1 MRLLKSCHLPRSR
14 LRIPFIGLAVLL
26 SACQLVTPAPA
37 PESRLL
43 PADSSANTGTTEVA
57 GQTAGRSST
66 TPKQGGAAADAPQLT
81 YTVQRG
87 TLRSTLAMTGKVVPT
102 RTAALALRGSGTV
115 TGVHVRPGQSVKEG
129 DTLIE
134 FALDYES
141 LQNARTQA
149 TLAELAYESEQAKLD
164 QLKAG
169 ADQTPLQQLNA
180 TIAKD
185 RAEIQ
190 RLELEQAQSAD
201 IGQRADA
208 ARAVQREAADRRVA
222 LAQIQF
228 QAAQDA
234 LADARAAVQRAQ
246 DNVQLAADRAKN
258 DQDQAAADAA
268 GGVETA
274 QAALRSAQRRLQ
286 ENESKLAQA
295 KLLWNETRAQ
305 QEIAALQLRV
315 SKDQQDVQDTAALLK
330 NAKDAASAAAAS
342 TLAAQARRS
351 LQVDQLALDQA
362 NSNLGA
368 AKLTDQADIKAA
380 QIAYDQANDDLA
392 TAQVALQRAQD
403 KAARVA
409 RDPGTPRPSVNGVGE
424 PTDPETLQA
433 RVRDAE
439 HRVEAERINLD
450 DAQAARAN
458 VDVQA
463 PDARD
468 PRDTRTPVGSLSL
481 DAAKAQLDADSARVA
496 ELQQGASGD
505 EVRRQETRVNLLKDQ
520 ASQAAAAAQPVVV
533 LKAPFDATVTDVGVT
548 DGQTVIP
555 QAGATDV
562 STSPTASGSVAGQT
576 GDGRQV
582 AVRLAGAGVTSIVAN
597 VAETDV
603 NQLSVGQDV
612 SLTFPGLPGQD
623 GSGTIAEIAAAP
635 TVTGTN
641 VSYPV
646 RVDVP
651 NAPPQLKVGMS
662 VQLNAEV
669 DEARDVLL
677 VPLDAIRN
685 VSGQALVG
693 KIDSSSGVVQDVPVN
708 VGRTAGLTA
717 ELTSGVN
724 EGDVV
729 ALYTQA
735 TAAAVR

>member
-1 MRLLKSCHLPRSR
+1 
-14 LRIPFIGLAVLL
+14 
-26 SACQLVTPAPA
+26 
-37 PESRLL
+37 
-43 PADSSANTGTTEVA
+43 
-57 GQTAGRSST
+57 
-66 TPKQGGAAADAPQLT
+66 
-81 YTVQRG
+81 
-87 TLRSTLAMTGKVVPT
+87 
-102 RTAALALRGSGTV
+102 
-115 TGVHVRPGQSVKEG
+115 
-129 DTLIE
+129 
-134 FALDYES
+134 
-141 LQNARTQA
+141 
-149 TLAELAYESEQAKLD
+149 
-164 QLKAG
+164 
-169 ADQTPLQQLNA
+169 
-180 TIAKD
+180 
-185 RAEIQ
+185 
-190 RLELEQAQSAD
+190 
-201 IGQRADA
+201 
-208 ARAVQREAADRRVA
+208 VA

>member
-1 MRLLKSCHLPRSR
+1 MRLLKPCHLSRSR

-43 PADSSANTGTTEVA
+43 PADSSGNTGTTEVA

-66 TPKQGGAAADAPQLT
+66 TPKQGGAAADSPQLT

-87 TLRSTLAMTGKVVPT
+87 TLRTTLAMTGKVVPT

-115 TGVHVRPGQSVKEG
+115 TSVHVRPGQSVKEG

-185 RAEIQ
+185 RADIQ
-190 RLELEQAQSAD
+190 RLELEQAQTAD

-234 LADARAAVQRAQ
+234 LADAQAAV
-246 DNVQLAADRAKN
+246 
-258 DQDQAAADAA
+258 
-268 GGVETA
+268 
-274 QAALRSAQRRLQ
+274 RSAQRRVQ

-295 KLLWNETRAQ
+295 KLLWNETKAQ
-305 QEIAALQLRV
+305 QDIAALQLRV

-368 AKLTDQADIKAA
+368 AKLTDQAEIKAA

-392 TAQVALQRAQD
+392 TAQVTLQRAQD
-403 KAARVA
+403 KVQRVA
-409 RDPGTPRPSVNGVGE
+409 RDPGIPRPSVNGLGE

-433 RVRDAE
+433 RVRDAQ
-439 HRVEAERINLD
+439 HRLEAERISLD

-468 PRDTRTPVGSLSL
+468 PRDTRTPVGNLSL
-481 DAAKAQLDADSARVA
+481 EAAKAQLDADSARVA

-533 LKAPFDATVTDVGVT
+533 LKAPFDATVTDLGVT
-548 DGQTVIP
+548 DGQTIIA

-562 STSPTASGSVAGQT
+562 STSATASGSVAGQT

-597 VAETDV
+597 IAETDV

-623 GSGTIAEIAAAP
+623 ASGTIAEIAAAP
-635 TVTGTN
+635 TVAGTN
-641 VSYPV
+641 VTYPV

-662 VQLNAEV
+662 VQLSAEV

-693 KIDSSSGVVQDVPVN
+693 KIDSSSGVVQDVPVS